1 MMPRP
6 NRMTTPHALAIALCL
21 APALAMAQPAG
32 IETAPP
38 AVTPPPAESR
48 KLPSTLEK
56 KPEPAAA
63 APSRTPDEIAR
74 TFFDRLE
81 ADRVAE
87 AYASLAGQSAISD
100 RGEADK
106 QKLTESTQKA
116 LDAYGPVEG
125 FELIADEKVGEHLSR
140 RTYLLL
146 CEKLPLRWK
155 FYFYRNAAG
164 WNLIDLRVDDALVET
179 IDEATRGR

>member
-1 MMPRP
+1 MS
-6 NRMTTPHALAIALCL
+6 TPHALAIALCL

-38 AVTPPPAESR
+38 AETPAPAPAKKLPATLDPADGPQAPPA
-48 KLPSTLEK
+48 P
-56 KPEPAAA
+56 
-63 APSRTPDEIAR
+63 RTPDEVAA
-74 TFFDRLE
+74 TFFDHLK

-87 AYASLAGQSAISD
+87 AYASLASQSAISD
-100 RGEADK
+100 RGAAEK
-106 QKLTESTQKA
+106 QKMTDSTQKA

-125 FELIADEKVGEHLSR
+125 FELIADEKVGGHLSR

-179 IDEATRGR
+179 IDDATRGR